1 MRNKEAYYAVT
12 HAVHICDGHELC
24 PGHSAAR
31 LCRRPYKAEHG
42 EYTDDHVIA
51 AKVKS
56 ALIAD
61 PDVKGTQVDVEVF
74 KGVVQLSGFVNNANQ
89 VRKAATIASNVGGVT
104 EVRNT
109 LQVR

>member
-1 MRNKEAYYAVT
+1 MVISFVLVIALLGCAGDRT
-12 HAVHICDGHELC
+12 TR
-24 PGHSAAR
+24 ST
-31 LCRRPYKAEHG
+31 G
-42 EYTDDHVIA
+42 EYTEDNVIA

-61 PDVKGTQVDVEVF
+61 PDTKGTQVDVEVF
-74 KGVVQLSGFVNNANQ
+74 KGVVQLSGFVDNAIQ